1 MVSAA
6 VRPDPAVERKKKEMD
21 FYFDD
26 LPSTSQS
33 TPKKAQDDTQMESED
48 AEFNSSK
55 DRSSNMSMC
64 EVPEQSSSLGIEDI
78 SRRAQETVEDINHSR
93 TNDQKVMDDF
103 QEKLAEKVTETC
115 RQMKE
120 HMYTVYEE
128 NSDEM
133 QVKLQELSKV
143 LESCSKLNRE
153 LLEAAQALAFLREGL
168 AMSQRSES

>member
-1 MVSAA
+1 MDG
-6 VRPDPAVERKKKEMD
+6 VRSVKLSNGDVTNDLKQSLLIPPQPPLDRILLSRGKRKKWI
-21 FYFDD
+21 
-26 LPSTSQS
+26 STSMTYLPPHS
-33 TPKKAQDDTQMESED
+33 PPRRKRRMT
-48 AEFNSSK
+48 
-55 DRSSNMSMC
+55 RRC
-64 EVPEQSSSLGIEDI
+64 LGIEDI